1 MLIIGRKK
9 HEKIIISDNIELTV
23 LEIGRNRVRF
33 GINAPKDVSIHTKLQ
48 ELPANSAAEVA
59 QDTHSQGPGP
69 AREQEVPD
77 IPAVARGA
85 ASGGRRS
92 R

>member
-9 HEKIIISDNIELTV
+9 DQKIMISDNIEIIV

-33 GINAPKDVSIHTKLQ
+33 GINAPKDVPIHTKLQ
-48 ELPANSAAEVA
+48 ELPANPEIEVA
-59 QDTHSQGPGP
+59 LESSSQRPEPVHGH
-69 AREQEVPD
+69 EVPGY
-77 IPAVARGA
+77 PAVASLA